1 MSLYINNENQK
12 LLWTVIHNNATAIQ
26 FFSRITE
33 EKKIEWFKTIIRLF
47 YENTATRNLTISDL
61 QQLNKA
67 TISYMLQNINMS
79 NVNEPNVNGPTVN
92 VREPSSAISPRPQF
106 TKEEILHHQF
116 DNKKKEYEQMF
127 ERKAPDNIDFR
138 EKIEDGA
145 INNMSDLV
153 QSHIRER
160 EEELRKYSQQ
170 APNILPQQI
179 EKTHQKLK
187 IDNNDSINITTE
199 VLEIEEKRQKKT
211 VTFKEEE
218 SKGDTFLM
226 LFEEFE
232 SFKLTVNKKLEEL
245 QRQIQELQS
254 ASLNLQI

>member
-12 LLWTVIHNNATAIQ
+12 LLWTVIHNNPTAMQ

-33 EKKIEWFKTIIRLF
+33 QQKIEWFKTIIRLF
-47 YENTATRNLTISDL
+47 YENNARRNLTISDL

-67 TISYMLQNINMS
+67 TISYMLQNITGS
-79 NVNEPNVNGPTVN
+79 NANRP
-92 VREPSSAISPRPQF
+92 EPSPAISPRPQF
-106 TKEEILHHQF
+106 TKEEVLHQQF

-170 APNILPQQI
+170 SPTILPKQI
-179 EKTHQKLK
+179 ENKHQKLK
-187 IDNNDSINITTE
+187 IDDNDTINITTE
-199 VLEIEEKRQKKT
+199 VLEIEEKREKKT
-211 VTFKEEE
+211 VTFQDKSNKDEP
-218 SKGDTFLM
+218 FLM

-232 SFKLTVNKKLEEL
+232 SFKANVNKKLEEL
-245 QRQIQELQS
+245 QQQIKELQS